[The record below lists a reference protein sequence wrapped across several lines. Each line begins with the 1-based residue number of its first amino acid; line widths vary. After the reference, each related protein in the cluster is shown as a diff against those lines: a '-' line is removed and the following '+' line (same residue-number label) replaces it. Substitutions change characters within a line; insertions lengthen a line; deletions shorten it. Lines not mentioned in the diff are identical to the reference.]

1 MIINKILLKN
11 FNSAILLKNNK
22 NSTLNNLN
30 LIIKKRFISTSIHK
44 KNFLK
49 LNDRINNI
57 KNLNKNKNICSPTVN
72 STVKSE
78 VKPLGLNQQKEKNL
92 SSSIANNSINNN
104 NKKITIAH
112 YPYANQLIN
121 KNGLLKLK
129 GQTLQIQDPNNS
141 EQMIKG
147 ILPLSALKKELQI
160 KNKKISNLNRV
171 SKYMKFMQ
179 TINLDIALYKNI
191 SYNFY
196 MDTKKSL
203 SNVQILLKYFF
214 RRLFSYISNPIFI
227 ITPNKVIIKLFYY
240 KLLNNRLRSNVARR
254 LKGKKY
260 FRVLFS
266 LAEILSGFFKKPVE
280 LIFIRV
286 YRVFDDSQIL
296 ADSMGILS
304 FKKKMRFRRIT
315 NIALSD
321 IKFIRK
327 PAIIKNKALIANA
340 ANFPVSAKVNKFDD
354 KMDYSYLSGLSVKLG
369 GRLMSQKVIPRK
381 SVENKIRGSLS
392 RAKADYVSTGRF
404 TGKSKRGAFS
414 ISVKLGYICI

>member
-1 MIINKILLKN
+1 
-11 FNSAILLKNNK
+11 
-22 NSTLNNLN
+22 
-30 LIIKKRFISTSIHK
+30 
-44 KNFLK
+44 
-49 LNDRINNI
+49 
-57 KNLNKNKNICSPTVN
+57 
-72 STVKSE
+72 
-78 VKPLGLNQQKEKNL
+78 
-92 SSSIANNSINNN
+92 
-104 NKKITIAH
+104 
-112 YPYANQLIN
+112 
-121 KNGLLKLK
+121 
-129 GQTLQIQDPNNS
+129 
-141 EQMIKG
+141 MIKG

-296 ADSMGILS
+296 ADFMGILS

>member
-1 MIINKILLKN
+1 
-11 FNSAILLKNNK
+11 
-22 NSTLNNLN
+22 
-30 LIIKKRFISTSIHK
+30 
-44 KNFLK
+44 
-49 LNDRINNI
+49 
-57 KNLNKNKNICSPTVN
+57 
-72 STVKSE
+72 
-78 VKPLGLNQQKEKNL
+78 
-92 SSSIANNSINNN
+92 
-104 NKKITIAH
+104 
-112 YPYANQLIN
+112 
-121 KNGLLKLK
+121 
-129 GQTLQIQDPNNS
+129 
-141 EQMIKG
+141 MIKG

-304 FKKKMRFRRIT
+304 F
-315 NIALSD
+315 
-321 IKFIRK
+321 
-327 PAIIKNKALIANA
+327 
-340 ANFPVSAKVNKFDD
+340 
-354 KMDYSYLSGLSVKLG
+354 
-369 GRLMSQKVIPRK
+369 
-381 SVENKIRGSLS
+381 
-392 RAKADYVSTGRF
+392 
-404 TGKSKRGAFS
+404 
-414 ISVKLGYICI
+414 

>member
-1 MIINKILLKN
+1 M
-11 FNSAILLKNNK
+11 
-22 NSTLNNLN
+22 
-30 LIIKKRFISTSIHK
+30 
-44 KNFLK
+44 
-49 LNDRINNI
+49 
-57 KNLNKNKNICSPTVN
+57 
-72 STVKSE
+72 
-78 VKPLGLNQQKEKNL
+78 
-92 SSSIANNSINNN
+92 
-104 NKKITIAH
+104 
-112 YPYANQLIN
+112 
-121 KNGLLKLK
+121 
-129 GQTLQIQDPNNS
+129 
-141 EQMIKG
+141 
-147 ILPLSALKKELQI
+147 
-160 KNKKISNLNRV
+160 
-171 SKYMKFMQ
+171 
-179 TINLDIALYKNI
+179 
-191 SYNFY
+191 
-196 MDTKKSL
+196 
-203 SNVQILLKYFF
+203 
-214 RRLFSYISNPIFI
+214 
-227 ITPNKVIIKLFYY
+227 FYY

-354 KMDYSYLSGLSVKLG
+354 KMDYSYLRGLSVKLG